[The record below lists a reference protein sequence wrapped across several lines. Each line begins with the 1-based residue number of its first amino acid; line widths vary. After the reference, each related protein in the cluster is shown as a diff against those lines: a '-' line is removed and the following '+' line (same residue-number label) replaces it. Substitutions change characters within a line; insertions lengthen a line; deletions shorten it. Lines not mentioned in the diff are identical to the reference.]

1 MRTHDVDS
9 LVTTA
14 AGHPWTR
21 TVRMLGTGAAA
32 GATIQYLFDP
42 ECGRSRRAK
51 VRDQAAHAV
60 HELTYGAGRVGR
72 DLRNRSRGIAAQT
85 RFRLTGRSADD
96 RILHERVRA
105 ELGRYLTHPHAV
117 HVSVEDHVARLEG
130 DVLSG
135 EERPAERA
143 VRRIPGVKAVDAR
156 WKVHRAP
163 SDVPQLQGPGRV
175 RPPAPELLHQHWAPS
190 ARFVTGTAAAAL
202 WVLARR
208 SHPAVAWLL
217 RGLGITLA
225 ARAATNLPLRRL
237 TGINA
242 GRRAIDVNR
251 AISIA
256 ARPEDIWPLI
266 SDYSIFATFM
276 PDVREVRRSA
286 DGLRSHWE
294 ITGPAGRLIR
304 LDAIETS
311 REEGKHI
318 AWKSAEGRLIA
329 HAGTVRLTPEE
340 NGRTRVQVQMS
351 YNPVVGAAGHAIARL
366 LGADP
371 ATKLKEDLMRLK
383 SYVESQRRLAGEPTA
398 EAAHAAAPHPAS

>member
-1 MRTHDVDS
+1 MATHDLDS
-9 LVTTA
+9 GVATA
-14 AGHPWTR
+14 AGRPWTR
-21 TVRMLGTGAAA
+21 TAGMIGTGAAA
-32 GATIQYLFDP
+32 GATIEYLLDP
-42 ECGRSRRAK
+42 DRGRSRRAK
-51 VRDQAAHAV
+51 VRDQASHAV
-60 HELTYGAGRVGR
+60 HALSHGLGRVGR
-72 DLRNRSRGIAAQT
+72 DLRNRSRGIAGAA

-117 HVSVEDHVARLEG
+117 HVSVENRVARLEG
-130 DVLSG
+130 DVLSR

-143 VRRIPGVKAVDAR
+143 IRRIPGVKAVDAR
-156 WKVHRAP
+156 WKVHRDP
-163 SDVPQLQGPGRV
+163 SNVPQLQGLGRA

-208 SHPAVAWLL
+208 FRPAIAWPL
-217 RGLGITLA
+217 RGAGAVLA

-256 ARPEDIWPLI
+256 ASPEEIWPLV
-266 SDYSIFATFM
+266 SDYSIFATVM

-311 REEGKHI
+311 REEGRHI
-318 AWKSAEGRLIA
+318 AWKSADGQLIA
-329 HAGTVRLTPEE
+329 HAGMVRLTPEE
-340 NGRTRVQVQMS
+340 DGRTRVQVRLS
-351 YNPVVGAAGHAIARL
+351 YNPVVGAAGHAVARL

-383 SYVESQRRLAGEPTA
+383 SYVEGRRR
-398 EAAHAAAPHPAS
+398 HAIGQPSR